1 MQANKSIIHDEQ
13 FFRFIMKTRPHPL
26 FTLYQWIIAFPVLLV
41 VTIITALLTILLSP
55 VLPKSQLSYYPAR
68 YWAKI
73 ICFMSFVKVNIKGLE
88 KLNPNHSYVI
98 VLNHQSIF
106 DVFVIYGWLPMIFK
120 WMMKAEIQ
128 KIPFVGKACNAAGHI
143 FIDRKNPVSAK
154 RSLKKAEKQLQNG
167 VSVVIFP
174 EGTRT
179 KTGVMGKFK
188 KGAFLIATDLKL
200 PVLPITLR
208 GSYERITRN
217 TFLITPGT
225 IEMIVHDPISVSA
238 NTEMNELMKNS
249 FNTIQNSL

>member
-1 MQANKSIIHDEQ
+1 
-13 FFRFIMKTRPHPL
+13 
-26 FTLYQWIIAFPVLLV
+26 
-41 VTIITALLTILLSP
+41 
-55 VLPKSQLSYYPAR
+55 
-68 YWAKI
+68 
-73 ICFMSFVKVNIKGLE
+73 
-88 KLNPNHSYVI
+88 
-98 VLNHQSIF
+98 
-106 DVFVIYGWLPMIFK
+106 MIFK

-143 FIDRKNPVSAK
+143 FIDRKIPVSAK